1 MCLLPLKQR
10 KSAMINQQIV
20 LFSIHVL
27 ILSVE
32 AATKTILYGYEHF

>member
-1 MCLLPLKQR
+1 MCPLPLKQR

-20 LFSIHVL
+20 FSIHVL

>member
-1 MCLLPLKQR
+1 MCPLPLKQR
-10 KSAMINQQIV
+10 KSAMINQIV
-20 LFSIHVL
+20 FSIHVL